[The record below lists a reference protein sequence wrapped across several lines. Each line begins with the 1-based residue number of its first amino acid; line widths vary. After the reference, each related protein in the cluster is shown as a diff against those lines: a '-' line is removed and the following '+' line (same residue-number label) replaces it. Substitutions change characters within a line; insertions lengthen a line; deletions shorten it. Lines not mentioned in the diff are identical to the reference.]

1 MQVTSLL
8 SQHDHEHD
16 ESCSSCGHDHE
27 HAPVRLWQTLVGVV
41 FVINAFVVDWLFD
54 QGHTIASASAFVGA
68 IVLGYPII
76 VTGIQD
82 LKRGRLSINEL
93 VAIAVLAAFASGD
106 YKTAGVVAF
115 FMLMG
120 GIIETR
126 TAEGARASIESL
138 IKLTPTKARRI
149 RRSGTGVSPVS
160 SLAQK
165 ETNGQD
171 ARATTEEEVAASE
184 LAVGDVIRIRPGD
197 NVAADGVILSG
208 QGSFNQATITGES
221 LPADKKPGDDV
232 FAGTQN
238 LTGVLEIKVTR
249 AGTDTT
255 LGRVRELILAAEKT
269 KLPIMKIV
277 DQYMG
282 FYTPL
287 VLVIAAL
294 V

>member
-8 SQHDHEHD
+8 SHKEHDHPHD
-16 ESCSSCGHDHE
+16 ESCGACGHDHAHDHE
-27 HAPVRLWQTLVGVV
+27 HAPVRLWQTLLGVV
-41 FVINAFVVDWLFD
+41 FVVNAFVVDWVFD
-54 QGHTIASASAFVGA
+54 QAHTVASASAFLGA
-68 IVLGYPII
+68 IVLGYPI
-76 VTGIQD
+76 VWTGIKD
-82 LKRGRLSINEL
+82 VRRGLLGINEL

-120 GIIETR
+120 EIIETR
-126 TAEGARASIESL
+126 TAEGARASIELL

-149 RRSGTGVSPVS
+149 VGKS
-160 SLAQK
+160 
-165 ETNGQD
+165 
-171 ARATTEEEVAASE
+171 EEEVAAKD

-197 NVAADGVILSG
+197 NVPADGVILTG
-208 QGSFNQATITGES
+208 QGSFNQSTITGES
-221 LPADKKPGDDV
+221 LPAEKQPGDEV

-238 LTGVLEIKVTR
+238 LTGVLEVKVSR

-277 DQYMG
+277 DQYMEIG
-282 FYTPL
+282 RAH
-287 VLVIAAL
+287 V
-294 V
+294 